1 MIENGEEDETIKTIL
16 ERKESLR
23 WRNGQIEKVIFF
35 HWGAFKDEKVFRLL
49 HVLYNTL
56 KNVLSIFE

>member
-1 MIENGEEDETIKTIL
+1 MIENGEEGERIKKIL
-16 ERKESLR
+16 EWKVLPS

-35 HWGAFKDEKVFRLL
+35 HWGAFMDEKVFRLL

-56 KNVLSIFE
+56 KTYY

>member
-1 MIENGEEDETIKTIL
+1 MIENGEEDKTIETIL

-35 HWGAFKDEKVFRLL
+35 HWGAFKEEKVFRLL
-49 HVLYNTL
+49 HV
-56 KNVLSIFE
+56 